1 MTRAT
6 ALLTLSLAGTP
17 VAGQS
22 LPAAD
27 DVADFVHAVRGAT
40 ERYRDQANAITDG
53 YRRIGP
59 DFPSMGEHWLSVPLV
74 VRGEV
79 DPLHPPILEYI
90 TVAGRPILAGVAYTQ
105 LVRDGIPQARLPAPA
120 SAWHYHAGSVDEESF
135 ILSHAQKSG
144 AMDSSSKP
152 RIAVLH
158 AWAWLDNPAGLFATD
173 NWALPWHRLGIPA
186 PPESNGPSPA
196 GMAAALASGGEPYFL
211 ALLRLRDGLTSET
224 ADRVARVMERY
235 GRKWRERLRMAA
247 DRSLPPP
254 LAELTSAWSA
264 LEAELH
270 PLCHGCSLL
279 PHSSHR

>member
-1 MTRAT
+1 VSRAT
-6 ALLTLSLAGTP
+6 ALLALSLAGTP
-17 VAGQS
+17 AAGQS

-27 DVADFVHAVRGAT
+27 DVADFVTAVRAAT
-40 ERYRDQANAITDG
+40 ERYRDQANAIADG

-59 DFPSMGEHWLSVPLV
+59 DFPSMGEHWLSIPLV

-90 TVAGRPILAGVAYTQ
+90 TVGGRPILAGVAYTQ
-105 LVRDGIPQARLPAPA
+105 LVRDGVPRARLPAPA

-135 ILSHAQKSG
+135 ILSHAQNGG
-144 AMDSSSKP
+144 AMDSSGEP

-158 AWAWLDNPAGLFATD
+158 AWIWLENPAGLFATD

-211 ALLRLRDGLTSET
+211 TLLRLRNGLTSEM
-224 ADRVARVMERY
+224 ADQVAQVMERHV
-235 GRKWRERLRMAA
+235 RSWRERLGIVA
-247 DRSLPPP
+247 DQGLPPP
-254 LAELTSAWSA
+254 LGELTTAWSA
-264 LEAELH
+264 FEAELQ
-270 PLCHGCSLL
+270 PLFHACSPL
-279 PHSSHR
+279 PHPSHH